1 MRFSLNLRKKY
12 FDKERQTEMTSAI
25 LASNAFK
32 APMMELHEGVKKKF
46 TFYTDL
52 IMIPGYVISRTLKIS
67 LQSK

>member
-12 FDKERQTEMTSAI
+12 FDKERQTEMTSAM
-25 LASNAFK
+25 LALNAFK
-32 APMMELHEGVKKKF
+32 APMMELYEGVKKKF

-52 IMIPGYVISRTLKIS
+52 MISGYVISRPLKIS